1 MVGRSSCVVGVGK
14 IDESFSCVKTT
25 LFNIIPLYASMQML
39 SRCSLRSRGRS
50 SNENV
55 VDRICFG
62 CFFEAQVCDQLFYQE
77 IVRKLNGKIDL
88 SRVTMNSLD
97 CMVFGY
103 FLSFILRNTSELC
116 IDLSHC
122 SIDDHSLCVLMESSP
137 SMLRHPE
144 NLVSY
149 ME

>member
-1 MVGRSSCVVGVGK
+1 MKEIEQVKVFQTLLGEPQFSTVLQFYAGLTKLTNQGVRNIITGTDFTD
-14 IDESFSCVKTT
+14 DESS
-25 LFNIIPLYASMQML
+25 QL
-39 SRCSLRSRGRS
+39 SQLSYMK
-50 SNENV
+50 
-55 VDRICFG
+55 